1 MKKLRIPFFE
11 QSEQSECGLCCV
23 AMIMSYYGCSY
34 DICEL
39 RSEYPIGR
47 DGTNLLLLKNIAEKN
62 GFVCK
67 GIRINS
73 INDISFPAILNE
85 ENKHFVVAEKR
96 AKNSIVIID
105 PKKGRYRLDEDEF
118 LEKNVHIGLEI
129 KTSDK
134 VKKSIAYFHRFH
146 MFNLW
151 MEVLP

>member
-23 AMIMSYYGCSY
+23 AMIMAYYGCSY

-47 DGTNLLLLKNIAEKN
+47 DGTNLLMLKKIAEKN
-62 GFVCK
+62 GFICK
-67 GIRINS
+67 GFRINS

-96 AKNSIVIID
+96 VKNSVVIID

-118 LEKNVHIGLEI
+118 LEKNIHIGLEI

-134 VKKSIAYFHRFH
+134 VKKK
-146 MFNLW
+146 
-151 MEVLP
+151 V